1 MVASERWSAPREF
14 VDTNVLVY
22 AHDRSAGQKRET
34 AGDLLER
41 LWDSRLGCVSLQVLQ
56 EFYVTVTGRTRRLL
70 APVEAA
76 RRIAWYA
83 AWTLHEPGRSDLLSA
98 IALHVSLTISFW
110 DAMILQSARR
120 LGCGILWT
128 EDLTHGQNYAG
139 VIARNPFRESDGPS
153 RPPN

>member
-1 MVASERWSAPREF
+1 VSSKQGPAGREF

-22 AHDRSAGQKRET
+22 AHDRSAGRKRET
-34 AGDLLER
+34 AGELLER
-41 LWDSRLGCVSLQVLQ
+41 LWDSRRGCLSLQVLQ

-70 APVEAA
+70 PPVEAA

-83 AWTLHEPGRSDLLSA
+83 AWTLHEPGRPDLLSA

-110 DAMILQSARR
+110 DAMILHSARR

-128 EDLTHGQNYAG
+128 EDLTHGQSYAG
-139 VIARNPFRESDGPS
+139 VIVRDPFRESDGAA

>member
-1 MVASERWSAPREF
+1 MSASPETIQF
-14 VDTNVLVY
+14 VDTNILVY
-22 AHDRSAGQKRET
+22 AYDLTAGQKHTIASQLVAQWWEN
-34 AGDLLER
+34 EN
-41 LWDSRLGCVSLQVLQ
+41 GCLSLQVLQ

-70 APVEAA
+70 PPVEAA

-83 AWTLHEPGRSDLLSA
+83 AWTLHEPGRSDLLAA

-128 EDLTHGQNYAG
+128 EDLTHGQSYAG
-139 VIARNPFRESDGPS
+139 VIVRDPFREPDGAA

>member
-1 MVASERWSAPREF
+1 MLAERESPRREF

-22 AHDRSAGQKRET
+22 AHDLSAGRKRE
-34 AGDLLER
+34 AASDLLER
-41 LWDSRLGCVSLQVLQ
+41 LWDNRLGCVSLQVLQ
-56 EFYVTVTGRTRRLL
+56 EFYVTVTGRTRRLVS
-70 APVEAA
+70 PVEAA
-76 RRIAWYA
+76 RRIRWYA
-83 AWTLHEPGRSDLLSA
+83 EWTLHEPGRQDLISA

-139 VIARNPFRESDGPS
+139 VIVRDPFR
-153 RPPN
+153 